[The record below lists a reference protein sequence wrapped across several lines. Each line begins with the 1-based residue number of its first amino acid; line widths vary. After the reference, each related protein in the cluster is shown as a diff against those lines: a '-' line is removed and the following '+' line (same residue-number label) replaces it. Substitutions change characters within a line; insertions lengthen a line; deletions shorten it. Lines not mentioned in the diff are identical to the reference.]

1 MPKVN
6 LSGMTVE
13 ALMDLR
19 KRVDEMLLKHRAELQ
34 RQLEGMVLSGGTRRK
49 DRDRQ
54 RLTGDLE
61 ARFKHRP
68 NLQVATKFSVAKSI
82 EQYHRETSRFSGYA
96 PLSCSVGIVGR
107 MACGRTSVIRHQPTE
122 QVATS
127 PEASCRNL
135 TAK

>member
-82 EQYHRETSRFSGYA
+82 EQYHRENNRKKVEWW
-96 PLSCSVGIVGR
+96 C
-107 MACGRTSVIRHQPTE
+107 
-122 QVATS
+122 
-127 PEASCRNL
+127 
-135 TAK
+135 